1 MSSPIVRQLR
11 RRSLGLDLKEGN
23 TDGALGL
30 IISLVSGAVG
40 GDVAGGVLREQSL
53 GPVGDSIAGISGGGF
68 GGQLLSA
75 TGVIGGAQA
84 AGAGAPAG
92 GFDIG
97 SLIGQVAGGGVG
109 GTILMIIV
117 GLIKQ
122 AVAK

>member
-1 MSSPIVRQLR
+1 M
-11 RRSLGLDLKEGN
+11 
-23 TDGALGL
+23 

-53 GPVGDSIAGISGGGF
+53 GPVGDSIAGISGGG
-68 GGQLLSA
+68 
-75 TGVIGGAQA
+75 
-84 AGAGAPAG
+84 
-92 GFDIG
+92 
-97 SLIGQVAGGGVG
+97 VG